1 MNSNNFNPY
10 GNGYSPYNYGSYNTT
25 RNTYAFVNGL
35 EGAKAYP
42 MSPNQMV
49 LLMDSDSPV
58 CFKKQSDNTGKATLQ
73 CFKLVEMSEDEMRGI
88 IPNNNNEE
96 IQALSKRMDEL
107 TEMIKSLK
115 KESK

>member
-1 MNSNNFNPY
+1 MNSNSYNPY
-10 GNGYSPYNYGSYNTT
+10 GSYTPYPNYS

-42 MSPNQMV
+42 MSPNQMI

-73 CFKLVEMSEDEMRGI
+73 CFKLEEITEEELKGI